1 MDDPPPEPFFTVGLA
16 PLLEPLADLRYVSVA
31 DNSGYDSDCSLSVG
45 AGVRLEP
52 QFTKYQPQTLAQ
64 VLRFAS
70 EPRTAIA
77 AAAWARV
84 LRAIDAADDDAHF
97 ANIRAFLDARARD
110 AHSENDSQQSPTAQR
125 SLSRAF
131 QWLPRKSSYPQL
143 RRSEASA
150 DGEHSLCPESFEL
163 GVESRTVHF
172 NVRLDLHNANLAPPP
187 RPSEF
192 PTASAEDEGE
202 SRTQSAPSRR
212 SSLIKRMLDRGSRR
226 RSSQA
231 SRSAASS
238 RSWIANHDPG
248 DPAYSEAVDDEEHE
262 LPAQV
267 RRMSITSM
275 GRSGTSGT
283 PDLGRV
289 DENAPE
295 AVDIL
300 ALVRSACAATYG
312 DALELPQ
319 GDSDPLPT
327 IIAAAFAHAFGW
339 EGVMHL
345 CYGTGS
351 PVAGDE
357 GAFEQLGR
365 TVDRDAMLREKYA
378 AVFSW
383 RDGVQSAL
391 QSDDAPDAPHNGDAD
406 ETCSLPSRSS
416 FAADVSENFS
426 EGADIAE
433 NTFQRS
439 WSDWEEVLT
448 SLVWWTIEYETGRVR
463 GALAHEHGCEEAMKH
478 TPAHAHVHTRAGI
491 AALRSGTVP
500 TPSPAV
506 VHDALNGRYGFAR
519 IPGIP
524 TTLRHAAG
532 EYHDFAWARTKLRG
546 SHIRTHLTAAVASLQ
561 YLVCQMRLPRVKQ
574 SPWEL
579 IYLDVCVFDSN
590 IMHTRFPPPGTLA
603 VPPAASYQ
611 PASGDLDRRKPCP
624 LPDAAG
630 AWHALQWKAWLGTL
644 HGGDIITPVVSWQAW
659 WTLIATLNGAD
670 RTGRWFNLQVKD
682 PSEPYADLQDMSSVY
697 I

>member
-1 MDDPPPEPFFTVGLA
+1 MGDPAPEPFFTVGLA

-31 DNSGYDSDCSLSVG
+31 DNNDYDSDCSLSVG
-45 AGVRLEP
+45 AGVRLQPE
-52 QFTKYQPQTLAQ
+52 FTKYQPQTLAQ

-70 EPRTAIA
+70 EPRTAAA

-84 LRAIDAADDDAHF
+84 LCAIDAADEDAHF
-97 ANIRAFLDARARD
+97 ANLRAFLDARARD
-110 AHSENDSQQSPTAQR
+110 AHSENDSEQSPTAQR
-125 SLSRAF
+125 PLSRAF
-131 QWLPRKSSYPQL
+131 QWLPRKSSHPQL
-143 RRSEASA
+143 RRPEASA
-150 DGEHSLCPESFEL
+150 GDEHSLCPESFEL
-163 GVESRTVHF
+163 GVDSRAVHF

-187 RPSEF
+187 RPSEL
-192 PTASAEDEGE
+192 PTAPTEDEGE
-202 SRTQSAPSRR
+202 SRTHSAPSRR
-212 SSLIKRMLDRGSRR
+212 GSLIKRMLDRGSRR

-231 SRSAASS
+231 SRSGASS
-238 RSWIANHDPG
+238 RSWIANHDPS

-262 LPAQV
+262 QPALV

-275 GRSGTSGT
+275 GRSGMSGT
-283 PDLGRV
+283 PDLARV

-295 AVDIL
+295 AADIL

-319 GDSDPLPT
+319 GDKDPLPT

-351 PVAGDE
+351 PVADDE

-378 AVFSW
+378 SVFSW

-391 QSDDAPDAPHNGDAD
+391 QSDDMLDTPHNGEED
-406 ETCSLPSRSS
+406 EACSLPSHSS

-426 EGADIAE
+426 EGAGIAE
-433 NTFQRS
+433 NTLQRS

-448 SLVWWTIEYETGRVR
+448 SLVWWTVEYETGRVR
-463 GALAHEHGCEEAMKH
+463 GALAHERGCEEPVKH
-478 TPAHAHVHTRAGI
+478 TPANAHVHTCAGI

-506 VHDALNGRYGFAR
+506 VHDALNGSYGFER
-519 IPGIP
+519 IPGVP
-524 TTLRHAAG
+524 TTLRYDAG
-532 EYHDFAWARTKLRG
+532 EYHDFAWARTKLRS
-546 SHIRTHLTAAVASLQ
+546 SHIRTHMTAAIVSLQ
-561 YLVCQMRLPRVKQ
+561 YLVCQMRQQRVRQ
-574 SPWEL
+574 NSWEL

-590 IMHTRFPPPGTLA
+590 IMGTRFPPPGTHA
-603 VPPAASYQ
+603 VPPSASYQ
-611 PASGDLDRRKPCP
+611 PVSGELDRRKPCP

-630 AWHALQWKAWLGTL
+630 AWHAPQWKAWLGTL

-682 PSEPYADLQDMSSVY
+682 PSEPYTDLQDMSSVY